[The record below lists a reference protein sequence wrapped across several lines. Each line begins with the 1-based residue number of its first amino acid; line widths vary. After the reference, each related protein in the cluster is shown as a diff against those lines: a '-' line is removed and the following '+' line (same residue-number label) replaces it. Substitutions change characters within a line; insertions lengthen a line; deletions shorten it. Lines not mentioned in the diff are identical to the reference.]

1 MTGGLISEFLAI
13 LAGFVTMMVPMV
25 AITRVLQ
32 ARAPEWVGPSGSPRP
47 SYGAVNLVYSFLAAM
62 AGGFVAACIA
72 SQNPLD
78 TALALAIVILVLGGL
93 SALNSRGKQPVWYL
107 VLLLIVSPMGA
118 VAGGLLRM
126 RMLGIL

>member
-1 MTGGLISEFLAI
+1 VTGGLISEFLAI
-13 LAGFVTMMVPMV
+13 LAGFVTMMIPVV
-25 AITRVLQ
+25 VFSAVLQ
-32 ARAPEWVGPSGSPRP
+32 AKAPEWVGPSVRPGP
-47 SYGAVNLVYSFLAAM
+47 SYVVVNLVYSFLAAM

-107 VLLLIVSPMGA
+107 VLLLTVSPLGA